1 MKKLNYRRKKRMK
14 TVGYLEGTDP
24 EFLTKLVCIG
34 YRTLPIG
41 NDIDNH
47 GKNIAFITIA
57 DKVDLI
63 VGHLHKVSPVPTA
76 TKSLRELLTPGII
89 HRIPILL
96 LAPKETLPLA
106 KKIVSEATTSTSV
119 KVIDEKN
126 LMNESIKILGC
137 TITIFILF

>member
-1 MKKLNYRRKKRMK
+1 MK

-24 EFLTKLVCIG
+24 VFLKKLVCMG

-47 GKNIAFITIA
+47 GKNIAFISIA

-63 VGHLHKVSPVPTA
+63 VGYLHKVSPAPTA
-76 TKSLRELLTPGII
+76 TKSLKEFLTPGII

-96 LAPKETLPLA
+96 LVPKETLLLA
-106 KKIVSEATTSTSV
+106 KKIVSEATTSTSI
-119 KVIDEKN
+119 KVIDDKN
-126 LMNESIKILGC
+126 LMDESMKILKC
-137 TITIFILF
+137 TITIFL